1 MEGRREELNW
11 RKPKEHQGLSKRKEM
26 HLRCGLTVS
35 KKPGV
40 NRGLPRQFSA
50 ARKGVLEESLLA
62 AFVGNQDLGPADVDM
77 ACLSHDDAVKVLKEF
92 LDSLSSVLPDLV
104 HSVQIHGI
112 SEDGVDILMKS
123 THKQLTIGWQ
133 LKSQYD
139 HQQAGFQSS
148 VLSQVMRSKK
158 FDCDRFVLVLC
169 SDPTEHKN
177 RILALIREISQ
188 SEPDYVRIVLP
199 EDFLRILRKENW
211 IALRGRAVSRLLGS
225 GPGPTGVAQSIQDA
239 DPLTPRIDTS
249 RPVSLMPNAQNLYD
263 AGLKFVIEHNYFK
276 AEERFEASLHI
287 EPSAACYNAL
297 GATQLLR
304 EDYVL
309 GMVNL
314 MSGLKKFPD
323 DPSLLNNV
331 SIALMRMGLVEDSV
345 EYSRKCHK
353 ADPKNPW
360 ILMLC
365 VKALVRGGKPKEAL
379 DLALQFQRHGGILV
393 PEINLTLANAA
404 LDTGNVLLSN
414 EFYRT
419 YSEMHPEDYRGY
431 WGIAICARRNGKHHE
446 AVELCKRAAE
456 LEPMSA
462 AVLFELAND
471 LRDAGITD
479 ESMATFKKARD
490 LAPNSVPITGNYAN
504 LMRDL
509 GRLAEAIE
517 IYDKL
522 ALLSPGDPL
531 VWENRGQCLRRL
543 GRADESVE
551 SYKAALAL
559 VKEPSGALLNSAGLA
574 MIEGHRLSEAKR
586 LLDRSVKLDPSNWM
600 PHSNLAT
607 IYCSLANF
615 EREAE
620 ELEKSIEF
628 GGTNESEYTRLA
640 SSYIRLGKS
649 DKAEKAVDSALDLN
663 PRFAPALGTKGL
675 VLMRQGRR
683 QEAIVFLRKSK
694 ELDPSLAFVTY
705 WLDHINDIPC
715 EF

>member
-1 MEGRREELNW
+1 
-11 RKPKEHQGLSKRKEM
+11 M
-26 HLRCGLTVS
+26 HLQCGLTVS
-35 KKPGV
+35 KNFSV
-40 NRGLPRQFSA
+40 NRRLPRQFSS
-50 ARKGVLEESLLA
+50 ARKGVLEASLLA
-62 AFVGNQDLGPADVDM
+62 AFLGNQDLSPADVDM
-77 ACLSHDDAVKVLKEF
+77 ACLSHDHAVKVLEEF
-92 LDSLSSVLPDLV
+92 LNSLTSVLPDLV

-148 VLSQVMRSKK
+148 VLAQVMRSKK

-177 RILALIREISQ
+177 RILALIKEISQ

-239 DPLTPRIDTS
+239 DPLIPRIDTS
-249 RPVSLMPNAQNLYD
+249 RPVSLMPNAQDLYD
-263 AGLKFVIEHNYFK
+263 AGLRFVTEQNYSK
-276 AEERFEASLHI
+276 AEERFEASLRI

-297 GATQLLR
+297 AATQLLR
-304 EDYVL
+304 EDYAS
-309 GMVNL
+309 GMANL
-314 MSGLKKFPD
+314 MSGLKKFPN
-323 DPSLLNNV
+323 DPSILNNV
-331 SIALMRMGLVEDSV
+331 SVALMRMGLVEDSV
-345 EYSRKCHK
+345 EYSRRSHK
-353 ADPKNPW
+353 VDPKNPW
-360 ILMLC
+360 TLMQC

-379 DLALQFQRHGGILV
+379 DLALQLQGHGGILV
-393 PEINLTLANAA
+393 PEIQLTLANAA
-404 LDTGNVLLSN
+404 LDTGDVLLSN

-419 YSEMHPEDYRGY
+419 YTEMHPEDYRGY
-431 WGIAICARRNGKHHE
+431 WGMAICARRNGKLHE

-456 LEPMSA
+456 LEPTSA

-471 LRDAGITD
+471 LRDVGITD

-490 LAPNSVPITGNYAN
+490 LAPNSVPIIGNYAN

-509 GRLAEAIE
+509 GRLAEAIV
-517 IYDKL
+517 IYDRL

-531 VWENRGQCLRRL
+531 IWENRGQCLRRL

-559 VKEPSGALLNSAGLA
+559 VNEPSGALLNSAGLA
-574 MIEGHRLSEAKR
+574 SIEAHRLAEAKG
-586 LLDRSVKLDPSNWM
+586 LLDKSVKIDPSNWM

-607 IYCSLANF
+607 IYRSLANF
-615 EREAE
+615 EKEAE

-628 GGTNESEYTRLA
+628 GGTNDSEYTRLA
-640 SSYIRLGKS
+640 SSYVSLGKL

-663 PRFAPALGTKGL
+663 PHFAPALGTKGL
-675 VLMRQGRR
+675 VLLKQGKP
-683 QEAIVFLRKSK
+683 QVAMVFLKKSR
-694 ELDPSLAFVTY
+694 ELDPSLAFVSY
-705 WLDHINDIPC
+705 WLDHIDDIPC